1 VSSIAWCGSGASR
14 FTQRVVKQ
22 HASIPP
28 MSASTS
34 PRRGRP
40 RSQANDDAILEA
52 AVQLL
57 NEVGY
62 TRLSMEGVAALAGVS
77 KPTLYLRY
85 ASKAELVAAAFT
97 AVRMGAAPPLTGDLH
112 ADLVAQ
118 LRHLRVAFA
127 RLGMSVVGVCLAEE
141 EHVPDLIEALRARS
155 LRPGRRLL
163 RNALILARDRGE
175 VREDADLDAAIEMAF
190 GAYYA
195 HYLSGEPFPDGWENR
210 IADAVLRSIVATR

>member
-1 VSSIAWCGSGASR
+1 
-14 FTQRVVKQ
+14 
-22 HASIPP
+22 
-28 MSASTS
+28 MSAASTS
-34 PRRGRP
+34 PDAPRRGRP
-40 RSQANDDAILEA
+40 RSQANDHAILEA

-57 NEVGY
+57 GEVGY
-62 TRLSMEGVAALAGVS
+62 TRLSMEGVAAAAGVS

-97 AVRMGAAPPLTGDLH
+97 AVRMGAAPPLSGDLR

-118 LRHLRVAFA
+118 LGHLRIAFA

-155 LRPGRRLL
+155 LRPGRQLL
-163 RNALILARDRGE
+163 RNAFILARDRRE
-175 VREDADLDAAIEMAF
+175 IREDADLDAAIEMAF

-195 HYLSGEPFPDGWENR
+195 HYLSGEPFPEGWEDR
-210 IADAVLRSIVATR
+210 IADAVLRSLAPSR

>member
-1 VSSIAWCGSGASR
+1 MSTAASSSDA
-14 FTQRVVKQ
+14 
-22 HASIPP
+22 
-28 MSASTS
+28 

-40 RSQANDDAILEA
+40 RSQANDDAILAA

-57 NEVGY
+57 GEVGY
-62 TRLSMEGVAALAGVS
+62 TRLSMEGVAAAAGVS

-97 AVRMGAAPPLTGDLH
+97 AVRMGAAPPLSGDLR

-155 LRPGRRLL
+155 LRPGRQLL
-163 RNALILARDRGE
+163 RDAFILARDRGE
-175 VREDADLDAAIEMAF
+175 IREDADLDAAIEMAF

-195 HYLSGEPFPDGWENR
+195 HYLSGEPFPEGWEDR
-210 IADAVLRSIVATR
+210 IADAVLRSVSAAG